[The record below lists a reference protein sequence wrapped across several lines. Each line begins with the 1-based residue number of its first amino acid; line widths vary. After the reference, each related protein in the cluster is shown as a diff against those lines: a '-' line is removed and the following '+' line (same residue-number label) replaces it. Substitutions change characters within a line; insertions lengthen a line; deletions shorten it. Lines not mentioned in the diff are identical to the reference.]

1 MTCTGCSGSV
11 ERVLGK
17 LGSQIEKLDIDLDQR
32 LVYVTSSELTGEQ
45 ILETIQKTGLDTK
58 FNGLKK

>member
-17 LGSQIEKLDIDLDQR
+17 LGPAVDKVDIDLENR
-32 LVYVTSSELTGEQ
+32 LVYVTSSELSGEQ
-45 ILETIQKTGLDTK
+45 ILETINKTGLEAK
-58 FNGLKK
+58 FNGLKP